1 MAVQDV
7 ATFAVPSSRAR
18 LANMDFLHT
27 QLSAI
32 QRQLSFVATDP
43 LEWKLYVQVFSWAV
57 TLFESYLVYV
67 VFFIPHVHAT

>member
-1 MAVQDV
+1 
-7 ATFAVPSSRAR
+7 
-18 LANMDFLHT
+18 MDFLHT

-32 QRQLSFVATDP
+32 QRHLSFVATDP

-67 VFFIPHVHAT
+67 IFYPRRRSS